1 MRVFNDMTDIVLD
14 APNAYHTLSKIVE
27 RGFSAGFVSR
37 VISEELPSRYV
48 CVVRVGSIFRLID
61 LLLCCP
67 LQGSQTL
74 CE

>member
-37 VISEELPSRYV
+37 VITEELPSRYV
-48 CVVRVGSIFRLID
+48 CSSSIWVFQVY